1 MYDKKVTDN
10 RFKDYLSS
18 LEVEIDIFDNFNSQ
32 LLKMEQVY
40 TMNRLEKDPLS
51 LIMKIDNI
59 P

>member
-10 RFKDYLSS
+10 IFKDYLSS
-18 LEVEIDIFDNFNSQ
+18 LDVEIDIFDKFNSQ
-32 LLKMEQVY
+32 LIKMEQVY
-40 TMNRLEKDPLS
+40 IMNRLEKDPLS

>member
-32 LLKMEQVY
+32 LLKLEQVY
-40 TMNRLEKDPLS
+40 TMNRLEKELLS
-51 LIMKIDNI
+51 LIMKKL
-59 P
+59 